1 MNLSGSQQKKTT
13 GVSIKLVSYLFNECI
28 TNSKTKIHCQLVICN
43 SVLEHCFYLQ
53 GSDPK
58 KQKTEPV
65 LVQRKGAV
73 ASAFNDE
80 VIVKSLLNGVAF
92 NMECLLLQCKLLWV

>member
-28 TNSKTKIHCQLVICN
+28 TKTKIHCQLVICN

-80 VIVKSLLNGVAF
+80 VNFKSVLNGVTF
-92 NMECLLLQCKLLWV
+92 NMEGLLLQCKLLWV